1 MSPRPNEDHM
11 TTATQYVD
19 RLTATIPDFPT
30 PGILFRDLTPVFADA
45 DAFRAIIDELA
56 ARFEGRFDA
65 VAGVEARGFL
75 LAAAVAYATHTRLVP
90 IRKAGKLPGEVLRED
105 YGLEY
110 GAAALELRTEQLP
123 AGTRVLILDDV
134 LATGGSC
141 GAAVNLIERAGYE
154 VAGLGLV
161 LELEGL
167 PGRASLSGRDVFS
180 IATAPA

>member
-1 MSPRPNEDHM
+1 M

-123 AGTRVLILDDV
+123 PVASTSSRMSTRVP
-134 LATGGSC
+134 AGSC

>member
-1 MSPRPNEDHM
+1 MSARPNEDQM

-45 DAFRAIIDELA
+45 DAFRAIIDELSEHFA
-56 ARFEGRFDA
+56 GRFDA

-141 GAAVNLIERAGYE
+141 GAAVNLIERAGYT

-167 PGRASLSGRDVFS
+167 PGRASLAGRDVFS

>member
-1 MSPRPNEDHM
+1 
-11 TTATQYVD
+11 
-19 RLTATIPDFPT
+19 
-30 PGILFRDLTPVFADA
+30 
-45 DAFRAIIDELA
+45 
-56 ARFEGRFDA
+56 
-65 VAGVEARGFL
+65 
-75 LAAAVAYATHTRLVP
+75 
-90 IRKAGKLPGEVLRED
+90 VLRED